1 MTSSSAAAPRGES
14 TIVRYTGVYNA
25 DGGVIGEA
33 RYVIGHLL
41 GRAECSLCDITHSPV
56 RRKPAWDR
64 MTARLGITVDLRH
77 RNELD
82 PGLADAVGDAP
93 LPVVLGHRQDGTISV
108 VMGAAQLA
116 ELGGSVDRFE
126 DALRARHPAA

>member
-1 MTSSSAAAPRGES
+1 MTSSDRDDSA
-14 TIVRYTGVYNA
+14 IVRYTGVYNA
-25 DGGVIGEA
+25 DGGVLGEA

-82 PGLADAVGDAP
+82 ARLAGAVGDAP
-93 LPVVLGHRQDGTISV
+93 LPVVLGHRHDGTISV
-108 VMGAAQLA
+108 VLGAAQLA

-126 DALRARHPAA
+126 EALRGDRLKR